1 MIGYA
6 TMNESADDPTL
17 GKIIAAMRQR
27 WARSRPPSK
36 SCLLGYISHHWVYR
50 EAGYDCVT
58 DEATF
63 VRDRRGRRYGPA
75 LAEARRV
82 WGEVDEAEF
91 LAGWESKPGRVD
103 KIAKAI
109 HTLQT
114 TKNARD
120 NNTARSRRRRAWRDL
135 DGFK

>member
-1 MIGYA
+1 
-6 TMNESADDPTL
+6 MNHSSDNPRLCE
-17 GKIIAAMRQR
+17 IIAAAQQR
-27 WARSRPPSK
+27 WSGVTPPSN
-36 SCLLGYISHHWVYR
+36 SWLLGYAAHHLVYR
-50 EAGYDCVT
+50 EARYDRVT

-75 LAEARRV
+75 LAEARRS

-91 LAGWESKPGRVD
+91 FAGWEAKPGRVD

-114 TKNARD
+114 TKNAKGD
-120 NNTARSRRRRAWRDL
+120 NTARSRRRRAWRDL
-135 DGFK
+135 DEFK

>member
-1 MIGYA
+1 MDHSSD
-6 TMNESADDPTL
+6 NPRL
-17 GKIIAAMRQR
+17 CKIIAAVQQS
-27 WARSRPPSK
+27 WAGSPPPSK
-36 SCLLGYISHHWVYR
+36 SWLLGYAAHHFVYR
-50 EAGYDCVT
+50 EARYDRVT

-91 LAGWESKPGRVD
+91 FAGWEAKPGRVD

-109 HTLQT
+109 HSLET
-114 TKNARD
+114 TKNAKGD
-120 NNTARSRRRRAWRDL
+120 NTARSRRRRAWRDL
-135 DGFK
+135 DEFK

>member
-1 MIGYA
+1 MSHSSDSPRLY
-6 TMNESADDPTL
+6 
-17 GKIIAAMRQR
+17 KIIAATQQR
-27 WARSRPPSK
+27 WTDSTPPSK
-36 SCLLGYISHHWVYR
+36 SWLLGYAAHHWVYR
-50 EAGYDCVT
+50 EAGYDRVT

-82 WGEVDEAEF
+82 WGEVDETEF
-91 LAGWESKPGRVD
+91 FAGWEAEPGRID

-114 TKNARD
+114 TKNAKGD
-120 NNTARSRRRRAWRDL
+120 NTARSRRRRAWRDL
-135 DGFK
+135 DEFK